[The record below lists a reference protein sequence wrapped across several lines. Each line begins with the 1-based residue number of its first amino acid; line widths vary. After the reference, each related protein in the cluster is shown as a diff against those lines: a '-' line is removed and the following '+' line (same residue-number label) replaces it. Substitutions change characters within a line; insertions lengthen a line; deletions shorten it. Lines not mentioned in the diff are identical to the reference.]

1 MVPTEEAAI
10 TERIVFGEIGW
21 FIELRYEIV
30 GQAKKLINGN
40 VWMNTK

>member
-10 TERIVFGEIGW
+10 TERIVLGEMVS

-30 GQAKKLINGN
+30 KQAKNYIRHY
-40 VWMNTK
+40 